1 MAASYQGTPTPA
13 PVKQTLAGNYLD
25 FTGGTDAAG
34 INDWRQQYL
43 PELMEQE
50 AEVFGNRSIGGFL
63 ERVSAEEACASDQVV
78 WSEQGRLHLSYSGK
92 LNGALSGTGVANG
105 KVDNLGAH
113 ALRVGDTV
121 LVTYATGNKTV
132 PAIVNAIDD
141 AETTALTALGSAIS
155 VAAGEVHL
163 VPFVGANLYAALG
176 ITSGGDN
183 ADVQL
188 HVYGSAFAK
197 GTNGRTESIEPE
209 FKSLS
214 NNMYIL
220 KDRYEVSGSDASQ
233 IGWVEVAGED
243 GQSGYMWYLKGA
255 GDTRQRFADY
265 IEMTMLESQKA
276 TNATVTGAKIKGT
289 EGLFSAVASRGIV
302 SDGIGATA
310 TLADFDAI
318 LKEFD
323 KQGSIEEYMMFVN
336 RSTSLNIDDMLAGL
350 NGSAQGTAAGDA
362 ANVAG
367 ASYGVFENNANM
379 ALNLGFTGFRRGSY
393 DFYKSDWKYLNDS
406 ATRGGITGNDNS
418 IGGMLIP
425 AGVSTV
431 YDQALG
437 RNLKRPFLHVRYRAA
452 GIEDRRL
459 KTWTTGSVGATT
471 SDLDAME
478 MHMLSER
485 CLIVQ
490 GANNFCL
497 LDDDV

>member
-1 MAASYQGTPTPA
+1 MVWVLNKLNT
-13 PVKQTLAGNYLD
+13 
-25 FTGGTDAAG
+25 
-34 INDWRQQYL
+34 L
-43 PELMEQE
+43 PELS
-50 AEVFGNRSIGGFL
+50 VKVTSISN
-63 ERVSAEEACASDQVV
+63 ER
-78 WSEQGRLHLSYSGK
+78 
-92 LNGALSGTGVANG
+92 
-105 KVDNLGAH
+105 
-113 ALRVGDTV
+113 
-121 LVTYATGNKTV
+121 
-132 PAIVNAIDD
+132 
-141 AETTALTALGSAIS
+141 ETTG
-155 VAAGEVHL
+155 
-163 VPFVGANLYAALG
+163 
-176 ITSGGDN
+176 
-183 ADVQL
+183 
-188 HVYGSAFAK
+188 
-197 GTNGRTESIEPE
+197 
-209 FKSLS
+209 
-214 NNMYIL
+214 
-220 KDRYEVSGSDASQ
+220 
-233 IGWVEVAGED
+233 
-243 GQSGYMWYLKGA
+243 
-255 GDTRQRFADY
+255 
-265 IEMTMLESQKA
+265 
-276 TNATVTGAKIKGT
+276 
-289 EGLFSAVASRGIV
+289 RGIV

-323 KQGSIEEYMMFVN
+323 KQGAIEEYMMFVN

-350 NGSAQGTAAGDA
+350 NGSAQGTAGGDA
-362 ANVAG
+362 NNVAG

-393 DFYKSDWKYLNDS
+393 DFYKSDWKYLNDA

-418 IGGMLIP
+418 IGGMLVP